1 MPFHGTFDHSLDAK
15 HRLTV
20 PSKQRAAFS
29 EGAFLVEG
37 ADRCLSL
44 YPSSTYSALVDA
56 ALAGLNP
63 LSSQARELNR
73 FFRSNAHS
81 VELDSAGR
89 VMLGSKL
96 AASVG
101 IDRDVAVIGA
111 GECLELWD
119 PSTWEAYHRDLSA
132 HGADLTESLDHPS

>member
-1 MPFHGTFDHSLDAK
+1 MAFHGTFDHSLDAK

-20 PSKQRAAFS
+20 PSKLRAAFS

-37 ADRCLSL
+37 ADQCLSL
-44 YPSSTYSALVDA
+44 YPATTYSALVDA

-73 FFRSNAHS
+73 FFRSNAHA

-96 AASVG
+96 AEHAG
-101 IDRDVAVIGA
+101 IDRDVTVIGA
-111 GECLELWD
+111 GDCLELWD
-119 PSTWEAYHRDLSA
+119 PSSWADYDS
-132 HGADLTESLDHPS
+132 DLTARGPDLTASLGHPS